1 MNKAGLWGGLTL
13 VLLLCLALAFSVATS
28 WRDRQ
33 KLQAITAANEY
44 VRKTLGEMTVAL
56 ADKDRE
62 IDRLLKSPC
71 DKSAAPSA
79 VAAR

>member
-1 MNKAGLWGGLTL
+1 MNRFRLWGGLTL
-13 VLLLCLALAFSVATS
+13 VLLLCLVSGFSVTTW
-28 WRDRQ
+28 WRGRQ
-33 KLQAITAANEY
+33 ELQVIKAANEY
-44 VRKTLGEMTVAL
+44 VRKTLDEMTVAL

-71 DKSAAPSA
+71 DKTAPST